1 MSSANDDT
9 TNQDDKPVMVRD
21 DGAGCEEEDLE
32 SSPSSTSHQQQQ
44 DAPAWTDLEK
54 KIMAL
59 KVVPVISFLCMT
71 IIVSAATLRPEYD
84 QFAWMKY
91 QVSEYS
97 LRICVCRDEVV

>member
-1 MSSANDDT
+1 MSTANDET

-21 DGAGCEEEDLE
+21 DGACCEEDLE
-32 SSPSSTSHQQQQ
+32 YSPSTTSHQQQQ

-91 QVSEYS
+91 QVSE
-97 LRICVCRDEVV
+97 LFVAHVFFFRDEVE